1 ETNPS
6 GKVIWELA
14 SFQDPFRLL
23 PPGEPLKLSDPMDV
37 QRWVDTENT
46 TQLGV
51 VLVIHTLVADSGNT
65 RVIEIVDK
73 IRYQQGNYSPDSFV
87 TLPQRDAQG
96 QPVRWHHV
104 LVWTSQTNAQGLK
117 FRYRTAQRLY
127 RMDPNG
133 RLVPNRGS
141 SANQY
146 PRPVMGA
153 APWLPMEPYE
163 SLTMA
168 TVSNA
173 RVFYVED
180 TKDPRYGDT
189 QRNMPQ
195 SLPGGDSIVF
205 LRSNRT
211 DTKGEPFWT
220 ADPTSATGYK
230 YVQGTVG
237 RPPDYP

>member
-117 FRYRTAQRLY
+117 FRYRT
-127 RMDPNG
+127 
-133 RLVPNRGS
+133 
-141 SANQY
+141 
-146 PRPVMGA
+146 
-153 APWLPMEPYE
+153 
-163 SLTMA
+163 
-168 TVSNA
+168 
-173 RVFYVED
+173 
-180 TKDPRYGDT
+180 
-189 QRNMPQ
+189 
-195 SLPGGDSIVF
+195 
-205 LRSNRT
+205 

-237 RPPDYP
+237 RPPDYPIIHEIWTGPGAGQVVHELSGVTTVERTFRSNPADKDFFKIQSLQPQP